1 MPRTVPVPPAV
12 AFLLTLLLAA
22 PATVAQS
29 AGDRPAPSGTVVPA
43 PQEQAAQELER
54 QRAGDN
60 VETLT
65 GPEAPVTT
73 ADPGVGVTGGDWAA
87 ETAPPA
93 SADGRRPAGAVP
105 GGAPGV
111 NIADDPAADPPLPD
125 VPEAIGEEM
134 QDQGISG
141 VDAPLPG
148 SAETGQAASGRPSAG
163 RSSSVSGGRDGG

>member
-22 PATVAQS
+22 PAAVAQS

-43 PQEQAAQELER
+43 PQEQAVQELER

-87 ETAPPA
+87 ETVPPA
-93 SADGRRPAGAVP
+93 PADGAAPREPGTDAAGVDT
-105 GGAPGV
+105 GGRAQDG
-111 NIADDPAADPPLPD
+111 PPLPD
-125 VPEAIGEEM
+125 VPGAIGEEM
-134 QDQGISG
+134 RDKDISG
-141 VDAPLPG
+141 VEAPAPDAG
-148 SAETGQAASGRPSAG
+148 QKGRAASAPASGERPDAAPTGQ
-163 RSSSVSGGRDGG
+163 DGG